1 MRMKTSTLL
10 ASLLTTAALAL
21 FGCNKGSDDHAGH
34 VHVDPS
40 PIEKAFASAEPSL
53 KETADK
59 AVSALKKENISAAT
73 TELQKLASQVQLT
86 DAQKKAVN
94 DALAE
99 IQKAAANVGKQ
110 ATEGANKA
118 TESLQKSLGK

>member
-1 MRMKTSTLL
+1 MKTSSLL
-10 ASLLTTAALAL
+10 AALLTTAALAL
-21 FGCNKGSDDHAGH
+21 FGCNKASDEHAGH

-40 PIEKAFASAEPSL
+40 PIEKAFSAAEPSL
-53 KETADK
+53 KEAADK

-73 TELQKLASQVQLT
+73 VELQKLASEVKLT

-94 DALAE
+94 DVLAE
-99 IQKAAANVGKQ
+99 IQKAAANIGKQ

-118 TESLQKSLGK
+118 AESLQKSLGK